1 MLKVPKVLIELAVDV
16 VIILVSAVKDI
27 LEKKKER
34 KHHGTKGCRRSSRG
48 FRG

>member
-1 MLKVPKVLIELAVDV
+1 MLKVPKFVIELAVDV

-34 KHHGTKGCRRSSRG
+34 NNHGTKGCRRGSRG